1 MPKNHHK
8 ASVKYYQNNKE
19 RLQKMIVK
27 DVKISLKKRNTKS
40 DTMFAKT
47 IQISQKMAN
56 KN

>member
-27 DVKISLKKRNTKS
+27 DVKISLKKRKTKS